1 MVYYSNECAFEDT
14 KIEGGIKM
22 GLVVIGNEGNLRVE
36 SNGAEEAGIGVLDIP
51 TIIFHEV
58 AKRLGG
64 SKPPRIVPVMIGG
77 DFTVVELDPNHSQTG
92 FAGAVGLRV
101 VEEAAGQVPSAEFAL
116 WATVPKGEPYDVF
129 EPEPI
134 LRIRSSF
141 ESTGW
146 IYGQGHNLVGY
157 IGVKLDSGKQNW
169 VSLTNPAVDLG
180 IQIIRMARDL
190 VKSGKLALQCLWEA
204 QAWPDR
210 DYTEP

>member
-1 MVYYSNECAFEDT
+1 MRLA
-14 KIEGGIKM
+14 
-22 GLVVIGNEGNLRVE
+22 VIGNKGDLKVE
-36 SNGAEEAGIGVLDIP
+36 SDSAEEAEIGALDIP
-51 TIIFHEV
+51 IIIFREV

-77 DFTVVELDPNHSQTG
+77 DFNVIELDPNHSQTG
-92 FAGAVGLRV
+92 FAGAIGLRV
-101 VEEAAGQVPSAEFAL
+101 VEEATGQAPSAEFAL
-116 WATVPKGEPYDVF
+116 WAAVPKGEPDDVF

-134 LRIRSSF
+134 LRIRASF

-146 IYGQGHNLVGY
+146 TYGQGHNLIGY

-190 VKSGKLALQCLWEA
+190 VKSGKLALQRFWEA
-204 QAWPDR
+204 QAWPDK